1 MTPQSET
8 DMTDLRPRVVS
19 LEHQLSDHHHRLTKM
34 EEWRHTSDIADA
46 KMEERFKGV
55 EKQLNKIDSNI
66 SRLMW
71 IFIGGC
77 ASGVV
82 AFLMNGGFKVP

>member
-1 MTPQSET
+1 
-8 DMTDLRPRVVS
+8 
-19 LEHQLSDHHHRLTKM
+19 
-34 EEWRHTSDIADA
+34 
-46 KMEERFKGV
+46 MEERFKGV

-77 ASGVV
+77 ASGIV